1 MKVNFVILLIFFFQI
16 NSAQKT
22 VFELIDSNYSG
33 ITFNN
38 KVEDKK
44 EHNILLYAN
53 YYGGAGVGIADFN
66 NDGLQDLY
74 LAGNLVG
81 DKIYRNDGA
90 LKFTDLTIDS
100 GITDNGSWSSG
111 VSIADVNQDGLVD
124 IYVSKELYD
133 DNPELRKNKLYI
145 NMGNFKFIEV
155 AKEWEVDVSARTRH
169 AVFFDYNNDGL
180 LDLYLLNQPPN
191 PGSYSSFFG
200 ADLTLP
206 ELSLIHISEPTR
218 PY

>member
-1 MKVNFVILLIFFFQI
+1 MKVNLVILLIFFLQI

-74 LAGNLVG
+74 LAGNLV
-81 DKIYRNDGA
+81 
-90 LKFTDLTIDS
+90 
-100 GITDNGSWSSG
+100 
-111 VSIADVNQDGLVD
+111 
-124 IYVSKELYD
+124 
-133 DNPELRKNKLYI
+133 
-145 NMGNFKFIEV
+145 
-155 AKEWEVDVSARTRH
+155 
-169 AVFFDYNNDGL
+169 
-180 LDLYLLNQPPN
+180 
-191 PGSYSSFFG
+191 
-200 ADLTLP
+200 
-206 ELSLIHISEPTR
+206 
-218 PY
+218 

>member
-1 MKVNFVILLIFFFQI
+1 MKVNLVILLIFFLQI

-22 VFELIDSNYSG
+22 VFELIDSSYSG
-33 ITFNN
+33 INFNN
-38 KVEDKK
+38 KIEDKK

-90 LKFTDLTIDS
+90 LKFTDITIGS

-133 DNPELRKNKLYI
+133 DNPVLRKNKLYI
-145 NMGNFKFIEV
+145 NKGNFKFIEV
-155 AKEWEVDVSARTRH
+155 AKEWGVDVSARTRH
-169 AVFFDYNNDGL
+169 AVF
-180 LDLYLLNQPPN
+180 
-191 PGSYSSFFG
+191 
-200 ADLTLP
+200 LT
-206 ELSLIHISEPTR
+206 ITTTG
-218 PY
+218 YWTYTF